1 MRTAAV
7 RETGGCRTRMCVVDQ
22 EYWDLRVFCTV
33 AELHSVSAAARHRL
47 MSQSGV
53 SNVIHRLGQRY
64 GHRLIESVV
73 SGY

>member
-33 AELHSVSAAARHRL
+33 AELHSVSAAACHRL

-53 SNVIHRLGQRY
+53 SNVSIASDSAMG
-64 GHRLIESVV
+64 IAS
-73 SGY
+73 SSPW